1 MGDTPTSPVKG
12 FALATFYWPSR
23 IDSPRL
29 RQTLNIAILFPYGEG
44 TP

>member
-12 FALATFYWPSR
+12 FALATLYWPSR
-23 IDSPRL
+23 IDSPHL
-29 RQTLNIAILFPYGEG
+29 RQTLNIAILFPYGEY

>member
-12 FALATFYWPSR
+12 FALATLCWRSR

-29 RQTLNIAILFPYGEG
+29 RQTLYIAILFPYGEG